1 MMEHLNILPY
11 QYRQRGLLRRRRNLW
26 SIVWVVAAIV
36 TICVYGV
43 CYAAMKNQRDEML
56 QLEAACGPLRTLEAD
71 AQSIAK
77 KLAELGGR
85 KSLLAKLDRGEQ
97 PVQLVGL
104 LADAVRRVNQGVVI
118 NDLLVEPFRVEEAYV
133 EKDAQGQE
141 KKLTRQLDR
150 FRLRLS
156 AFGSDD
162 LAVAHFVSVLKDSA
176 VFENVTLISSSE
188 QTQRANLREFI
199 VECVF
204 E

>member
-1 MMEHLNILPY
+1 MEHLNLIPL
-11 QYRQRGLLRRRRNLW
+11 QYRQRGLILRCVKLW
-26 SIVWVVAAIV
+26 SMIWVATCLSILG
-36 TICVYGV
+36 VYGA
-43 CYAAMKNQRDEML
+43 CYAAMKSQRDEML
-56 QLEAACGPLRTLEAD
+56 QVEAACDPLHSLEAD
-71 AQSIAK
+71 SQAVAK

-104 LADAVRRVNQGVVI
+104 LADAVRQVNEGVVI
-118 NDLLVEPFRVEEAYV
+118 NDLLVEPFKVEEAYV
-133 EKDAQGQE
+133 EKDANGQE
-141 KKLTRQLDR
+141 KKLVRLLDR

-156 AFGSDD
+156 AVGSDD
-162 LAVAHFVSVLKDSA
+162 LAVAHFVSVLKDAA
-176 VFENVTLISSSE
+176 VFENVTLISTSE

>member
-1 MMEHLNILPY
+1 MMEHLNLLPY
-11 QYRQRGLLRRRRNLW
+11 QYRQRGLVRRRGKLW
-26 SIVWVVAAIV
+26 SVVWIAAALV
-36 TICVYGV
+36 TISIYGV
-43 CYAAMKNQRDEML
+43 CYAAMKSQRDEML
-56 QLEAACGPLRTLEAD
+56 QLEAACDPLRSLEANS
-71 AQSIAK
+71 QSIAK
-77 KLAELGGR
+77 ELAELGGR

-104 LADAVRRVNQGVVI
+104 LADAVRRVGEGVVI
-118 NDLLVEPFRVEEAYV
+118 NDLLVEPFRIEESYV
-133 EKDAQGQE
+133 EKDADGHE
-141 KKLTRQLDR
+141 KKLVRQLDR

-156 AFGSDD
+156 AVGSDD

-176 VFENVTLISSSE
+176 VFENVTLISTSE